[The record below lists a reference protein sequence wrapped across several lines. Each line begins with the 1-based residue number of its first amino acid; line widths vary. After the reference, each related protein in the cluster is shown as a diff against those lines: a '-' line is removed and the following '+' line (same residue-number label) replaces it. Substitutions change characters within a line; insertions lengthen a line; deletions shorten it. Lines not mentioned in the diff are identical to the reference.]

1 MHIDPSNIADDLI
14 VMMIGAA
21 VSWVGKIRKDLN
33 AAHCKLRKL
42 EGKLNERSRDED
54 TSWDRDEITDRDFC
68 RESSRPHGEDDGEQD
83 Y

>member
-54 TSWDRDEITDRDFC
+54 RRDDAYEADDRDI
-68 RESSRPHGEDDGEQD
+68 HGESLCPHCEGSGRENQ
-83 Y
+83 